1 MIYYNYIV
9 YSYLGIEIPVV
20 FSETMLHNEFHNWYS
35 EALFPNN
42 VRVSSGSLRWDN
54 IKQQFVVFDYSYVL
68 KPNSRKEDGLLL
80 DRYLKEEP
88 KILSIG
94 LDIIIIPKTDRYDI
108 LFAYINSL
116 YPENLW
122 EGRAP
127 VEDVEELAKM
137 VVLNKSDLSMRYIK
151 MACRNP
157 NFCALCQKPVESRT
171 IDDSHDFLRH
181 DYS

>member
-1 MIYYNYIV
+1 MKTITHVAVIYK
-9 YSYLGIEIPVV
+9 GIEYSLPRPYRHHHILGAISSLNKVSADGNQLEG
-20 FSETMLHNEFHNWYS
+20 FLDNEGKYHHRK
-35 EALFPNN
+35 EAFKIARDANQL
-42 VRVSSGSLRWDN
+42 
-54 IKQQFVVFDYSYVL
+54 
-68 KPNSRKEDGLLL
+68 NSR
-80 DRYLKEEP
+80 P
-88 KILSIG
+88 VN
-94 LDIIIIPKTDRYDI
+94 DI
-108 LFAYINSL
+108 LYS
-116 YPENLW
+116 ENLW

-127 VEDVEELAKM
+127 VEDVEELATM